1 MSRQKEQLNKTPFRN
16 KLDPHPRALAQME
29 FKISSHKQTAI
40 IVIRKEIKGHAR
52 KISMRGVGSEVVR
65 GGGGESLGVVVT
77 GKGHMCGPLGPPDY
91 ALSTSSPFI
100 PPI

>member
-1 MSRQKEQLNKTPFRN
+1 
-16 KLDPHPRALAQME
+16 ME
-29 FKISSHKQTAI
+29 FKISSRKQTAI

-52 KISMRGVGSEVVR
+52 KISMRGGGSEE
-65 GGGGESLGVVVT
+65 GGGGESLGVVET

-100 PPI
+100 PPIWCGIAYHTVPYSLYAH